1 MCTSD
6 STRTSWML
14 KALGNIC
21 SEAFLIKLKQIGLQN
36 NIYAVC
42 VFMLMLSAKELI
54 SHRSC

>member
-1 MCTSD
+1 MCTSN
-6 STRTSWML
+6 STCASWML

-21 SEAFLIKLKQIGLQN
+21 SEVFLIKLKKIGLQN

-42 VFMLMLSAKELI
+42 VFTAMLSDKELI